1 MDIPKIDQD
10 SWGPSGWKFMHYIAL
25 KYPKEPTED
34 DKKNYFNFYNNLQ
47 FVLPCIKCAEHY
59 KENLQILP
67 LEKSLTNNIELF
79 KWTVDIHNLVN
90 TKLDKTTLTYEEAI
104 KLYLDNPNE
113 NYDKL
118 IIGAVVLLLLI
129 IIYYCKK
136 NNLIP
141 RFK

>member
-10 SWGPSGWKFMHYIAL
+10 SWGPSGWKFMHYVAL
-25 KYPKEPTED
+25 KYPKEPSEN

-47 FVLPCIKCAEHY
+47 FILPCTKCAEHY
-59 KENLQILP
+59 KENLQLLS
-67 LEKSLTNNIELF
+67 LEKSLENNIELF

-90 TKLDKTTLTYEEAI
+90 TKLNKPNITYEEAI
-104 KLYLDNPNE
+104 KLYLDNPNK
-113 NYDKL
+113 NHDKF
-118 IIGAVVLLLLI
+118 IIAGIILLSI
-129 IIYYCKK
+129 IVFYYCKK